1 MGVDK
6 TVLPTGYR
14 IMVDGA
20 VYGEA
25 WDKTAEEYVSNPSGE
40 DQSHIFEDCEFEIEI
55 APIFRVL
62 VTDLSYVKPSV
73 TGHT

>member
-1 MGVDK
+1 
-6 TVLPTGYR
+6 
-14 IMVDGA
+14 MVKH
-20 VYGEA
+20 E
-25 WDKTAEEYVSNPSGE
+25 DKTAEEYVSNPRGE
-40 DQSHIFEDCEFEIEI
+40 DQSHIFEDCKFKIEI